1 MALTSSTSVSGL
13 KPTSSVHLQEGNTN
27 KVFYTI
33 PDGKFFIGYVGHS
46 SNSNQIQINGVDWFA
61 YVNLTDSNNTAM
73 AEVTLYAGDTLES
86 QSGGAFYVHG
96 CLYDL

>member
-33 PDGKFFIGYVGHS
+33 PDGKFFIGYVGQNS
-46 SNSNQIQINGVDWFA
+46 SNEIKINGVNWFT
-61 YVNLTDSNNTAM
+61 YTNKSDNDNTAM
-73 AEVTLYAGDTLES
+73 AEVTLYAGDTLSS
-86 QSGGAFYVHG
+86 QSSGSFYVHG